1 MAALLEHASAGMVI
15 LEALLNAKPQTQAEA
30 SINGYVIGRGG
41 AHSIAIYE
49 RNGVSWVAEFRDGRP
64 ELMSA
69 NTWFYF
75 HAERLGYWNRHQA
88 YKSVQP
94 LPLPML
100 QEIESLHR
108 ERETRE
114 AESAARRCKI
124 TLAEAAAKLHRAL
137 ETVARADDRSCGHE
151 PSTPTVATALQRSN
165 SLLAGMRR
173 ARVALIAFTT
183 IAALVAWLLVA
194 SSPAPSPLAPFFM
207 TKVSSSSTC

>member
-1 MAALLEHASAGMVI
+1 MASAGIVI
-15 LEALLNAKPQTQAEA
+15 EEALLTPKPETQAEA

-49 RNGVSWVAEFRDGRP
+49 RNGVSWVAEFRDGRG
-64 ELMSA
+64 ELMNA

-75 HAERLGYWNRHQA
+75 HAERLGYWNRRQA

-100 QEIESLHR
+100 QEIQSLHR
-108 ERETRE
+108 DREARE
-114 AESAARRCKI
+114 AESATRRCKI
-124 TLAEAAAKLHRAL
+124 TLAEAAARLHRAL
-137 ETVARADDRSCGHE
+137 ETVARADEGSCAHE
-151 PSTPTVATALQRSN
+151 PSTPTVATAPRRSN

-183 IAALVAWLLVA
+183 IAALVAWLVVA

-207 TKVSSSSTC
+207 TMASSSSTC